1 MKALFIIFDLTN
13 PESLDNIDNHIK
25 VGKKYFEICKKYKGD
40 LEGQVIKQPELFEEI
55 PISIIGNK
63 SDLKDKKQIQ
73 KAKIEE
79 VVNNIKTKYNFK
91 YLNYYEI
98 SVKENI
104 GLENIFQD
112 VVVHYLKRKFH
123 PIIFKSKNSL
133 NRSRENSNKELPNP
147 NNENNKINDNDEKDL
162 VLDIKEEKKEK
173 KKRPSMDKSIIIFHQ
188 LIDKVKR
195 QFYFEINSLKDNNQK
210 ELDKIKSEFNNENK
224 ILNEKLSLVE
234 NKNKELEEQIKI
246 KNKEIENLKQK
257 LGNVNILKEEDIYL
271 KFKIPDEKFKNE
283 IIINTFSNK
292 RMSEVM
298 STLYEICPYLNN
310 LKVKSLCL
318 DGNNSIIIDE
328 MKTIKENKLVNG
340 SVITLTV

>member
-1 MKALFIIFDLTN
+1 MKALLIIFDLTN
-13 PESLDNIDNHIK
+13 PESLDNIDNHINL
-25 VGKKYFEICKKYKGD
+25 GKNYFEICKKYKGNI
-40 LEGQVIKQPELFEEI
+40 EGEVIKQPELFEEI

-63 SDLKDKKQIQ
+63 SDLKDKIKLQ

-79 VVNNIKTKYNFK
+79 VVNKIKTKYNLK

-123 PIIFKSKNSL
+123 PIIFKGKASF
-133 NRSRENSNKELPNP
+133 NRSHENSNKDLPDP
-147 NNENNKINDNDEKDL
+147 NNENNNQKDL

-173 KKRPSMDKSIIIFHQ
+173 KKRQSMDKSIIIFQ
-188 LIDKVKR
+188 PLIDKVKR
-195 QFYFEINSLKDNNQK
+195 QFYFEINSLKDDNQK
-210 ELDKIKSEFNNENK
+210 ELDKFKNEFNNEKK
-224 ILNEKLSLVE
+224 ILNEKLSLIE
-234 NKNKELEEQIKI
+234 NKNKELEEQIQI

-257 LGNVNILKEEDIYL
+257 VDKVNILKEEDIYL

-292 RMSEVM
+292 KMSEIM
-298 STLYEICPYLNN
+298 STLYELCPYLND

-318 DGNNSIIIDE
+318 DGNKSIIIDE
-328 MKTIKENKLVNG
+328 MKTIKENKLING
-340 SVITLTV
+340 SVITLTI

>member
-133 NRSRENSNKELPNP
+133 DRSGENSNKELPNP
-147 NNENNKINDNDEKDL
+147 NNENNIINDNNEKDL

-271 KFKIPDEKFKNE
+271 TFKIPDEKFKNE

>member
-133 NRSRENSNKELPNP
+133 DRSGENSNKELPNP
-147 NNENNKINDNDEKDL
+147 NNENNIINDNNEKDL

-246 KNKEIENLKQK
+246 KDKEIENLKQK
-257 LGNVNILKEEDIYL
+257 LDNVNILKEDDIYL

-328 MKTIKENKLVNG
+328 MKTIKENKLING